1 MFCNTFWTI
10 PNQSIVELCERVG
23 RYYIRIMAII
33 SDVIFL
39 MMRIELIDIM
49 KIMMMKKSSQYFTT
63 RTVKKQQQKNH
74 ELCTGAATWPG
85 WRKKRLCS
93 RSSRLI
99 RSLGKHSWLS
109 KVLHVD
115 IFWLEHQ
122 GEAERTKQGNLLTNQ
137 VLGPGSREFA
147 MVLPDEPVN

>member
-63 RTVKKQQQKNH
+63 RTVKKQQQNH
-74 ELCTGAATWPG
+74 ALCREAATWPG

-99 RSLGKHSWLS
+99 RSLREHGYPKYCILTYFGLNHLGKPTLWLPS
-109 KVLHVD
+109 RSCVS
-115 IFWLEHQ
+115 
-122 GEAERTKQGNLLTNQ
+122 ANQ
-137 VLGPGSREFA
+137 VNPGSREFA
-147 MVLPDEPVN
+147 MVLPDEPVY

>member
-1 MFCNTFWTI
+1 MFCNTFWTL

-63 RTVKKQQQKNH
+63 RTVKKQQQKIMSFARERLPDQDEGRSAYVPDLH
-74 ELCTGAATWPG
+74 AWYGALENIVGYLKYCMLTYFG
-85 WRKKRLCS
+85 LN
-93 RSSRLI
+93 I
-99 RSLGKHSWLS
+99 R
-109 KVLHVD
+109 
-115 IFWLEHQ
+115 
-122 GEAERTKQGNLLTNQ
+122 AKQGNLLTNQ